1 AALTIFRHF
10 DSASVVQGLVGEQ
23 PKTVWI
29 LDYALLERI
38 HYLLVAGFDVYG
50 NFGHQLMTRMFMDF
64 LRLEGESNFISLLP
78 TDMRHELQ
86 SSWYKDQSPQLSD
99 FLQRNVKPFNQ
110 PTSVEFKT
118 DDPKTELVELLRE
131 RVSDVLL
138 PRYEVK
144 DTELSAQSEQ
154 QLQRIGQV
162 RGEGLKTVPQITMLM
177 VRSQSGKDELFTLL
191 HNNAHTNISSLFDE
205 ESNRDFANDDMTIVR
220 GVVGSYPA
228 AFFSINENQVKEFVD
243 QFSAIQNESDY
254 VKLLDN
260 FAIRRSSEK
269 FWPFSD
275 RLHNWYRTKQPIEFG
290 LLDYNRFENR

>member
-1 AALTIFRHF
+1 NLSTDVIWDGNGTNHNAALTIFRHF

-78 TDMRHELQ
+78 ADMRHELQ

-110 PTSVEFKT
+110 PTSVQYKS
-118 DDPKTELVELLRE
+118 DDPKTELVEFLRE
-131 RVSDVLL
+131 HVSGVLL
-138 PRYEVK
+138 PRYEIQ
-144 DTELSAQSEQ
+144 DTALSASNEK
-154 QLQRIGQV
+154 QLKRIDHV

-177 VRSQSGKDELFTLL
+177 VRSQSGEDELFTLL
-191 HNNAHTNISSLFDE
+191 PNNAHTNISSLFDE
-205 ESNRDFANDDMTIVR
+205 ES
-220 GVVGSYPA
+220 
-228 AFFSINENQVKEFVD
+228 
-243 QFSAIQNESDY
+243 
-254 VKLLDN
+254 
-260 FAIRRSSEK
+260 
-269 FWPFSD
+269 
-275 RLHNWYRTKQPIEFG
+275 
-290 LLDYNRFENR
+290 